1 MISDLETIEYIDS
14 TWILFSQHL
23 ILYFISHNIF
33 LDQVADWETSIV
45 DSILLSTPYQGV
57 KKICEQ
63 AGRAIRVIRAY
74 PRLADMQ
81 VRGGEGAGEAEGY
94 MVDVSCKSGCSLM
107 SERWLYCVPKIA
119 ACEEEVDVRCNA
131 GSNLLALGPDGSYG

>member
-23 ILYFISHNIF
+23 ILYFISHDIF
-33 LDQVADWETSIV
+33 LNQVADWEASIV

-94 MVDVSCKSGCSLM
+94 TVDVSCKTGGSLM
-107 SERWLYCVPKIA
+107 SERWLYRVPKIA
-119 ACEEEVDVRCNA
+119 ACEEVDVSCN
-131 GSNLLALGPDGSYG
+131 GCDSLLALVPDGSYG

>member
-1 MISDLETIEYIDS
+1 
-14 TWILFSQHL
+14 
-23 ILYFISHNIF
+23 
-33 LDQVADWETSIV
+33 V

-74 PRLADMQ
+74 PRLADTW

-94 MVDVSCKSGCSLM
+94 TVDVSCKTGSSLM

-119 ACEEEVDVRCNA
+119 EEVDFLCKA
-131 GSNLLALGPDGSYG
+131 GSSLLALEPKESHG